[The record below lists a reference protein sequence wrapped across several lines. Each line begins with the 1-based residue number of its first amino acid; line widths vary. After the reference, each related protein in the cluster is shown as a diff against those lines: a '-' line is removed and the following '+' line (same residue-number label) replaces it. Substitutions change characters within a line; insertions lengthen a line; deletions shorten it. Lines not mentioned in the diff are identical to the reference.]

1 MLWRTVYGRNQS
13 KPVPVHTQRRM
24 DTEAISS
31 GEFSSRSEVVN
42 DLIRRAREVEMIR
55 HRLIAAEQ
63 SIVRHGW
70 VDKTPEEMLDGFKA
84 NVDRDG
90 EL

>member
-1 MLWRTVYGRNQS
+1 MAGTRASLSLSAPNEEWIQGQ
-13 KPVPVHTQRRM
+13 
-24 DTEAISS
+24 ISG

-42 DLIRRAREVEMIR
+42 DLIRRAREFEMIR

-70 VDKTPEEMLDGFKA
+70 VDKSPEEMLDGFKA
-84 NVDRDG
+84 NALRDG
-90 EL
+90 KL